1 MNTHQPV
8 SITRPHLVLQQCT
21 WSTVFSLQWSSWTWL
36 SQKTKNRSG
45 WPETSRF
52 SPVFTA
58 SAETALSLFLH
69 VCRQTRKSYLDRREL
84 IFTQPSITLALI
96 MTLVLIMMIRIKFS
110 SSKEV
115 KTGSNEVRETE
126 AFCSSSLLPAVCAA
140 SSSCESIILFFSPSE
155 VFHNIQAGTTRMF
168 PQLYACLFV

>member
-1 MNTHQPV
+1 
-8 SITRPHLVLQQCT
+8 
-21 WSTVFSLQWSSWTWL
+21 
-36 SQKTKNRSG
+36 
-45 WPETSRF
+45 
-52 SPVFTA
+52 
-58 SAETALSLFLH
+58 
-69 VCRQTRKSYLDRREL
+69 
-84 IFTQPSITLALI
+84 
-96 MTLVLIMMIRIKFS
+96 MTLVLIMMIRIMIIIIIIKFS